1 MSPSLGE
8 TSIRREVMESRIEEL
23 LNKDE
28 LTTQEREE
36 LIRLT
41 CYGEAVNASP
51 SFEGTKDETHWD
63 TQERTK

>member
-1 MSPSLGE
+1 
-8 TSIRREVMESRIEEL
+8 MESRIEEL

-36 LIRLT
+36 LKRLT